1 MTKFRFFSLGAL
13 DLIRTKRHFSGMT
26 AKAQVLE
33 SVKNLK
39 EDATFAEINE
49 RVRVLAAIQEG
60 LDSLDRGE
68 GVPIEEV
75 EKIMASWITK

>member
-13 DLIRTKRHFSGMT
+13 DLIRTNRHFSGMT